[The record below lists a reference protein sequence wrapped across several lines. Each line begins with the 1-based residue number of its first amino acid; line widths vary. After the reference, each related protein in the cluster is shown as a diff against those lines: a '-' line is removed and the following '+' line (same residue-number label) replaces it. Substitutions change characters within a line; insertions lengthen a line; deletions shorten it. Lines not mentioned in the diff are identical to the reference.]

1 MKCEELAA
9 IMERAKA
16 APSLGYA
23 FTHYKTDVDAL
34 LDWTHSLECKAE
46 ILHDQLQAALL
57 QNGDMKKTLMWIRQN
72 HPHVWF
78 PPSTPSDKC
87 SVCIA
92 IDNALALK
100 PLPVEGQPGEVC
112 GPCGVAHPVVEK
124 PVDETPK
131 ESRPI
136 GDELRELAAKVPPEA
151 WRALDQ
157 KRHPFTCGECRA
169 EIRTDVCPK
178 CAEKRKGETDVDGR

>member
-1 MKCEELAA
+1 MSKCCWGHEDCPIPRTEKAVKEFTHTHDGETCAPHCYGCFIQNEALADAMALRAEVERLKYFELNVEQN
-9 IMERAKA
+9 ERAYNE
-16 APSLGYA
+16 SQEEVRRLN
-23 FTHYKTDVDAL
+23 
-34 LDWTHSLECKAE
+34 
-46 ILHDQLQAALL
+46 L

-124 PVDETPK
+124 PKQDCTQCRVVN
-131 ESRPI
+131 
-136 GDELRELAAKVPPEA
+136 GLHEA
-151 WRALDQ
+151 GCC
-157 KRHPFTCGECRA
+157 F
-169 EIRTDVCPK
+169 
-178 CAEKRKGETDVDGR
+178 EKRVDDDEAMRG